1 MSKNHLLPF
10 FFIFIFSLA
19 LVLPLISS
27 SDLTSSSTDITYK
40 GYKITPSLDGKN
52 AIDTKVYDLIT
63 LSNSFYIQP
72 KDGKPYSLKS
82 YYIKTDFNPDTIL
95 DEVCTSTQFKTE
107 CKGSK
112 FDDTKFMQ
120 KNNVT
125 REVMI
130 IDEKGIWWTI
140 ENWFKSIF
148 GLKETPAYTYVI
160 NYTGIINDTDPSFF
174 EVITTST
181 LGSFNRTEA
190 SSNGVR
196 NLAPVLFMDFN
207 NPSEATN
214 NNNISYIK
222 DNSIYNNFGLTGNS
236 TGGTNATYN
245 STGGY
250 DGSGAYTFDGVDDV
264 ITASATY
271 STTYTISGWIKN
283 STATSWSHIVWSS
296 SGINYTNGL
305 VSNPNQKPFNWTRI
319 GQSGATYFNGTIDQV
334 QIFNYALTSADV
346 LNLYNGTRN
355 NSNFIGKYA
364 NQGDYTSGIFYNI
377 TQTYWN
383 LSLSIA
389 DTTSSRSGLVNTDNS
404 INISE
409 PSLVGYWALDGNGL
423 DAKSLNNGTLQN
435 GVYNGT
441 GLVSNALNF
450 DGVNDFMN
458 MTISY
463 TSGSGY
469 NSTSLWIKS
478 SSSNN
483 WQHIAYNG
491 TAYFLNGVAGTVENY
506 PINRRVDWLFRSCE
520 PRL

>member
-1 MSKNHLLPF
+1 MGDIRFLSLIIISIFAISLL
-10 FFIFIFSLA
+10 SA
-19 LVLPLISS
+19 A
-27 SDLTSSSTDITYK
+27 SDLTSSTTALTYK

-441 GLVSNALNF
+441 GLVSNA
-450 DGVNDFMN
+450 
-458 MTISY
+458 
-463 TSGSGY
+463 
-469 NSTSLWIKS
+469 
-478 SSSNN
+478 
-483 WQHIAYNG
+483 
-491 TAYFLNGVAGTVENY
+491 
-506 PINRRVDWLFRSCE
+506 
-520 PRL
+520 